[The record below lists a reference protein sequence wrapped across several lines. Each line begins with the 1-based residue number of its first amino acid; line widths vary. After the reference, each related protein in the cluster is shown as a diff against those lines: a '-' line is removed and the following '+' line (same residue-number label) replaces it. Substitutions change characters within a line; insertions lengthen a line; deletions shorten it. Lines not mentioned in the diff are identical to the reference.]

1 MAMSRNIDQLNSYL
15 RGEISAVETYRQ
27 ALGKVKD
34 PSVKAQLVECE
45 KSHESRVDVLKQR
58 IQQLGGSP
66 ATGSGPWGAFAKVVQ
81 AGADIA
87 GDRAAV
93 AALERGEDHGLDD
106 YRRDID
112 KLDPETR
119 NLIENDLLPAA
130 QRTHDTVSMI
140 EKSMKK

>member
-1 MAMSRNIDQLNSYL
+1 MAMRNIDQLNSFL

-27 ALGKVKD
+27 AVGKVKD
-34 PSVKAQLVECE
+34 PTVKAQLIECE
-45 KSHESRVDVLKQR
+45 RSHESRVDVLKQR
-58 IQQLGGSP
+58 INQLGGAPS
-66 ATGSGPWGAFAKVVQ
+66 TGSGPFGAFAKVMQ

-106 YRRDID
+106 YRRDLD

-119 NLIENDLLPAA
+119 YLVENDLLPAA
-130 QRTHDTVSMI
+130 QRTHDTIAMLD
-140 EKSMKK
+140 KSMKK